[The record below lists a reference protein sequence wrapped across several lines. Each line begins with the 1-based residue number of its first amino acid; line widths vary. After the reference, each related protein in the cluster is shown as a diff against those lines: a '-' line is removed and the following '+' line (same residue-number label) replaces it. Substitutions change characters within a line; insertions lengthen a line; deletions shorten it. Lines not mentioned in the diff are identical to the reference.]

1 MKNQGKVFEENFRA
15 SLNLDNPDLFYYRF
29 KDSPASFG
37 NQDND
42 FVRFTNNN
50 ICDNMIFYKGY
61 LFLNELKSHH
71 GKSLPLSCIKKNQLE
86 GLLEVKDKNNIYPM
100 LIIFF
105 SDEER
110 CFALEICCIN
120 QITDFLDRKSIPL
133 SFCEDNGLE
142 IHCRKLRTNYRYN
155 VEEFLDEFINS
166 IEKYK

>member
-61 LFLNELKSHH
+61 LFARTRYHHQLNKW
-71 GKSLPLSCIKKNQLE
+71 
-86 GLLEVKDKNNIYPM
+86 
-100 LIIFF
+100 
-105 SDEER
+105 
-110 CFALEICCIN
+110 
-120 QITDFLDRKSIPL
+120 
-133 SFCEDNGLE
+133 
-142 IHCRKLRTNYRYN
+142 
-155 VEEFLDEFINS
+155 
-166 IEKYK
+166 